1 VTLLEPYDEGLF
13 YGSQDRDGIRV
24 LSPIQIYL
32 DLKNFRGRGEEAAEA
47 LLDQVI
53 GDLW

>member
-1 VTLLEPYDEGLF
+1 
-13 YGSQDRDGIRV
+13 
-24 LSPIQIYL
+24 
-32 DLKNFRGRGEEAAEA
+32 LKNFRGRGEEAAEA